1 MAQEIIDFGSF
12 PNDPDADA
20 IRTAFQKVQNNF
32 TEVYTMTV
40 STGVVS
46 LQPGT
51 GITLNQPQ
59 GNIVVTANLHSITVQ
74 TGANLRVGIS
84 TPTGSSA
91 TITNGSTPFVIDL
104 ANTIN
109 VGNVIA
115 VNLSGRLTGNSNAQP
130 NITSVGNLVNLRVVG
145 NINTDVINAN
155 TFNGGTFTGNFT
167 SPGSNTQIIYNKEG
181 FMGASGNLTWDE
193 TLLKVVGDVEANNIQ
208 AETITAN
215 LLYGNIVDPSQPN
228 ITTVGN
234 LLNLIVVGDIT
245 SGNANLGN
253 VAIANYFI
261 GNGALI
267 TGVLSAE
274 NANFA
279 NHLVGGTDGSLVFQR
294 KANETAFLTPGPQG
308 HVLTSNFTS
317 GPEWISGTISGV
329 SLGANLENLEIGNWL
344 ITGGG
349 PTEYNG
355 GTSLRIDV
363 DGSTEAISN
372 TVVVRDSNGDIYTK
386 KLVADAANI
395 LNLNT
400 YLDKMYIPGGNP
412 GDVLTTDGT
421 GKLTWAIAGGG
432 AGGGGGAGVAAA
444 GQNTEVQFND
454 GGKLAAHANFNW
466 TPTSETLFSSFYSGN
481 GNGLSHIWGPN
492 VVDWVPQ
499 AIMAK
504 NLVGG
509 TGGVIPFQEQPN
521 VTGFTEVG
529 NLNDALLSTGT
540 GKPKWV
546 PATISGIYLNNNLF
560 NLTAGEFLIG
570 KSYNGNLP
578 QEWKVNASPLST
590 PDVIVSR
597 NDKGS
602 FAANVITGNA
612 FISTEVIDSTT
623 PLTGAVTIAGGL
635 GVKGNINSNT
645 NVTAKNFF
653 GNFIG
658 NFEGN
663 FTVNAPAGA
672 VLFMDNANVVK
683 FNNVLKF
690 DESQNSLIA
699 PIFRGNGAGL
709 SDIIGAN
716 VTGVVANSKHA
727 LLADKASFVEVAE
740 KANNINGGEAGTIV
754 YQTAKGATGF
764 AKGEKGQVLLSGGT
778 AIPSWANGT
787 ISGVP
792 LGGDLQELIFSSG
805 FSPAS
810 QKYNGNK
817 AITVSVD
824 YDVSATGVSKIVM
837 RDPAG
842 NIYGGNA
849 DLGNAVTANYFIG
862 DLLGSIVGGIKPTS
876 GSGEDAGITF
886 PPNPGGGSGDSSY
899 LRYYAYSGEN
909 TVVELFNGNDA
920 KDYINLS
927 ATGGVGINKKDGKTD
942 GFALDVNGN
951 ILASNANIT
960 GEVKAAT
967 LKGDGAGITGVL
979 KAATA
984 DSIAG
989 ANVTGKVANAI
1000 YADTTGASL
1009 SAANLTGGVFGSIP
1023 YQSGISTTAMLAPGA
1038 ADAVLVSGGSGAAP
1052 KFVGGTISGAK
1063 LGTNLK
1069 NLANGKYVTGG
1080 SYNGSGDITFAVD
1093 ATSANTA
1100 EKIVA
1105 RDASSN
1111 FSAGNITAVKFIG
1124 NLEGNLVGGVKGSVV
1139 FQRDVSNTGFL
1150 AAGTTGQVLMWTS
1163 SSLPVW
1169 NDISLASLKGGLKTL
1184 STGYGLA
1191 GGVPGYNG
1199 TGDITFTVDATPLA
1213 LANRVANRD
1222 AGGNIYMNTC
1232 YAVGLHAG
1240 STTNNGLITGNWKLA
1255 AGSKMMST
1263 YSDLAEYYAADQQI
1277 EAGTVVEFGGDK
1289 EITISN
1295 SIMTSRV
1302 AGVVATAPAYVMN
1315 SDIDAEF
1322 PVAIALQGRV
1332 PVKVVGT
1339 IRKGDIMVSAGNGEA
1354 MACSQPVMGSVI
1366 GKSLENFDGEHGTIE
1381 IAVGRL

>member
-1 MAQEIIDFGSF
+1 MAQENIDFGSF

-130 NITSVGNLVNLRVVG
+130 NITSLGNLTRLRVVG
-145 NINTDVINAN
+145 NLDGSTINAN
-155 TFNGGTFTGNFT
+155 DFIGGTFTGNFT
-167 SPGSNTQIIYNKEG
+167 SPGSNTQIIYNKNG

-193 TLLKVVGDVEANNIQ
+193 TLFKVVGDIEANNIQ
-208 AETITAN
+208 AETVTAN
-215 LLYGNIVDPSQPN
+215 LLYGNIVDASQPN

-234 LLNLIVVGDIT
+234 LLNLVVIGDIN
-245 SGNANLGN
+245 SGNAYLGN
-253 VAIANYFI
+253 VAVANFFI
-261 GNGALI
+261 GNGAGL
-267 TGVLSAE
+267 TGVLFAE
-274 NANFA
+274 SANFA
-279 NHLVGGTDGSLVFQR
+279 NNLIGGPEGALVFQ
-294 KANETAFLTPGPQG
+294 KDVDDTDFLIPGPAG
-308 HVLTSNFTS
+308 HALISNFTS
-317 GPEWISGTISGV
+317 GPEWVSGTISGV
-329 SLGANLENLEIGNWL
+329 QLGDNLHTLELGDWLTTNPAANRFYDGSLPI
-344 ITGGG
+344 
-349 PTEYNG
+349 
-355 GTSLRIDV
+355 RVDV
-363 DGSTEAISN
+363 DGDTGATPN
-372 TVVVRDSNGDIYTK
+372 TVVVRDSSGNVFASWFIGNLSGGLTSS
-386 KLVADAANI
+386 VNS
-395 LNLNT
+395 LN
-400 YLDKMYIPGGNP
+400 IPGGNP

-421 GKLTWAIAGGG
+421 GKLSWARAGGSG
-432 AGGGGGAGVAAA
+432 SGVAAA
-444 GQNTEVQFND
+444 GNDTEVQFND
-454 GGKLAAHANFNW
+454 KGVLAGNANFHW
-466 TPTSETLFSSFYSGN
+466 TKATETLFSSFYSGN

-529 NLNDALLSTGT
+529 TLNDALLSTGT

-560 NLTAGEFLIG
+560 NLSAGEFLIG
-570 KSYNGNLP
+570 KTYNGNLP

-597 NDKGS
+597 NSTGS

-635 GVKGNINSNT
+635 GVLGNINSNT

-658 NFEGN
+658 NFEGK

-672 VLFMDNANVVK
+672 VLYMDNANVVK
-683 FNNVLKF
+683 FNTVLKF

-716 VTGVVANSKHA
+716 VTGVVANAGHA
-727 LLADKASFVEVAE
+727 LLADKANFIEVANR
-740 KANNINGGEAGTIV
+740 ANHISDGTAGAIV
-754 YQTAKGATGF
+754 YQTAANNTGF
-764 AKGEKGQVLLSGGT
+764 ASGKQGQVLISGGAGQPT
-778 AIPSWANGT
+778 WANGT
-787 ISGVP
+787 ISGIALGQDLLDLTIGAGLIP
-792 LGGDLQELIFSSG
+792 LG
-805 FSPAS
+805 
-810 QKYNGNK
+810 KYNGSK
-817 AITVSVD
+817 GVSIAVD
-824 YDVSATGVSKIVM
+824 SDVAATASKIVM
-837 RDPAG
+837 RDSAG
-842 NIYGGNA
+842 NINAGNA
-849 DLGNAVTANYFIG
+849 SLGNAVTANYFIG
-862 DLLGSIVGGIKPTS
+862 DLKGSLVGGFKPSS
-876 GSGEDAGITF
+876 GNGVNDGVTF
-886 PPNPGGGSGDSSY
+886 PANPGGGAGDLAYVRYFSYSGDD
-899 LRYYAYSGEN
+899 
-909 TVVELFNGNDA
+909 TVLELGVSNDS
-920 KDYINLS
+920 KDYINLN
-927 ATGGVGINKKDGKTD
+927 ATGGVGVNKPAGKTD
-942 GFALDVNGN
+942 GVALDVNGN
-951 ILASNANIT
+951 ILASNANII

-967 LKGDGAGITGVL
+967 FKGDGAGITGVL

-984 DSIAG
+984 DTIAG
-989 ANVTGKVANAI
+989 VNVTGKVANAI

-1009 SAANLTGGVFGSIP
+1009 SATNLNGGVFGSIP

-1038 ADAVLVSGGSGAAP
+1038 ADAVIVSGGPGAAP

-1069 NLANGKYVTGG
+1069 NLANGKYMTGG
-1080 SYNGSGDITFAVD
+1080 LYNGSGDITFAVD
-1093 ATSANTA
+1093 ATPSNTP

-1139 FQRDVSNTGFL
+1139 FQRDISNTGFL
-1150 AAGTTGQVLMWTS
+1150 AAGTTGQVLMWDGTTT
-1163 SSLPVW
+1163 LPKW
-1169 NDISLASLKGGLKTL
+1169 NDISLASLKNGLKTL
-1184 STGYGLA
+1184 TTGYGLA
-1191 GGVPGYNG
+1191 GGIPGYNG

-1213 LANRVANRD
+1213 LPKTVANRD

-1232 YAVGLHAG
+1232 YAIGLHAG
-1240 STTNNGLITGNWKLA
+1240 ATTNNGLITGNWKLA

-1295 SIMTSRV
+1295 SIMTTRV
-1302 AGVVATAPAYVMN
+1302 AGVVATAPAYIMN
-1315 SDIDAEF
+1315 SDIDAQF
-1322 PVAIALQGRV
+1322 PAAIALQGRV
-1332 PVKVVGT
+1332 PVKVAGT

-1366 GKSLENFDGEHGTIE
+1366 GKSLENFDGAHGVIE
-1381 IAVGRL
+1381 VAVGRL